1 MPFHTILAQSIS
13 LSCIHLQSSR
23 ITTTQLGSCDE
34 REMRKHNEST
44 PFSMQS
50 IPLASSI
57 CLKCFLISASTNVI
71 VRADHRLQIEYT
83 EALPLREFY
92 EIIDEHFQRR
102 QDLERFS
109 ESLNCAAHQYRV
121 VEKRLLSRF
130 RDRNPSPL
138 DKLDVV
144 SEETYTRL
152 VQLGEQVE
160 NAQKRLDIS
169 AKDLGCAAG
178 LVALLARY
186 RFQLSSKDHTLLLA
200 HLFPNVTDTDDQV
213 GQTVD
218 LDWILLYDDTK
229 GKSYFRCWTSPS
241 I

>member
-1 MPFHTILAQSIS
+1 
-13 LSCIHLQSSR
+13 
-23 ITTTQLGSCDE
+23 
-34 REMRKHNEST
+34 
-44 PFSMQS
+44 MQN
-50 IPLASSI
+50 IPPSNPT
-57 CLKCFLISASTNVI
+57 CLRFCISAYTNTF
-71 VRADHRLQIEYT
+71 VRTDNRLHIEYT
-83 EALPLREFY
+83 DALPLREFY

-109 ESLNCAAHQYRV
+109 ESLNRAAHQYRV

-144 SEETYTRL
+144 SEETHARL

-160 NAQKRLDIS
+160 NSQKRLDIS

-213 GQTVD
+213 GETAD
-218 LDWILLYDDTK
+218 TDWLLLYNDTK
-229 GKSYFRCWTSPS
+229 VKSYVCCWTRQLRRLVCVARKRRQRLALDVLQNV
-241 I
+241 